1 MPTSLESKDTTTT
14 APLYGWQLLLRIF
27 IPFALGYFLS
37 YLYRVVNS
45 IIAGDLSTDL
55 DLNATELGFLTSTY
69 LITFAV
75 IQLPLGVLLDK
86 YGPRRVEAFLLLFA
100 ALGAAIFAIA
110 TSFNML
116 VIGRALI
123 GLGVSACLMA
133 AFKSFVQWF
142 PADRLPL
149 ANGLHMTAGGL
160 GVLCASS
167 PTAWLLETLVWRD
180 LFWILAIATLLV
192 AIIIFFAVP
201 DKPAPAESLPDQ
213 KADLIVHI
221 AGIVHVFSDRYFWR
235 IIPVAVSTQAAA
247 LALIGLWTGPW
258 FRDIAGF
265 NETEVASSLLLI
277 AVSMIIG
284 YIVIGYVAYYFSKR
298 GINSMTIAL
307 IGMVAFILIQLIMAF
322 HPVSFA
328 QPVWML
334 FGFFSTSSILTYAA
348 LSQRFS
354 AQYAG
359 RANTALNF
367 LVFVVGFFIQWGIG
381 AVIDAFSSD
390 IAGKVTSN
398 YSAEGYQQV
407 FIYLIVAQSICVGWY
422 ILSRR

>member
-1 MPTSLESKDTTTT
+1 MPSLFKTIDAVARPNYS
-14 APLYGWQLLLRIF
+14 WQLLFRIF

-45 IIAGDLSTDL
+45 IIAGDLTTEL
-55 DLNATELGFLTSTY
+55 DLNATELGFLTSVY

-86 YGPRRVEAFLLLFA
+86 YGPRKIEAFLLLFA
-100 ALGAAIFAIA
+100 ALGAAIFASA

-116 VIGRALI
+116 VVGRALI

-142 PADRLPL
+142 PSDRLPL

-192 AIIIFFAVP
+192 AIIIFFVVP
-201 DKPAPAESLPDQ
+201 DKPVPVAQ
-213 KADLIVHI
+213 VTMTHHI
-221 AGIVHVFSDRYFWR
+221 SGIFHIFSDRYFWR
-235 IIPVAVSTQAAA
+235 IIPASVSTQATA

-265 NETEVASSLLLI
+265 NESEVAHSLLLI
-277 AVSMIIG
+277 GVSMITG
-284 YIVIGYVAYYFSKR
+284 YVVIGYTAYFFSKR
-298 GINSMTIAL
+298 GINSMTVAL
-307 IGMVAFILIQLIMAF
+307 VGMSAFMLTQIILVF
-322 HPVSFA
+322 HPIYFA
-328 QPVWML
+328 QFTWML

-348 LSQRFS
+348 LSQHFT

-367 LVFVVGFFIQWGIG
+367 LVFVAGFFTQWGIG
-381 AVIDAFSSD
+381 AVIDTFP
-390 IAGKVTSN
+390 SN
-398 YSAEGYQQV
+398 SEGSYASEGYQQT
-407 FIYLIVAQSICVGWY
+407 FIYLIILQVFCLGWY
-422 ILSRR
+422 ALGRHQLPD

>member
-1 MPTSLESKDTTTT
+1 MSATLKTQDT
-14 APLYGWQLLLRIF
+14 AALPLYTWQLLLRIF

-55 DLNATELGFLTSTY
+55 DLNATELGFLTSAY

-86 YGPRRVEAFLLLFA
+86 YGPRRIEAFLLLFA
-100 ALGAAIFAIA
+100 ALGAAIFATA

-201 DKPAPAESLPDQ
+201 DKPSQVAQ
-213 KADLIVHI
+213 VDLTSHI
-221 AGIVHVFSDRYFWR
+221 GGIFHIFSDRYFWR
-235 IIPVAVSTQAAA
+235 IIPVTVSTQATA

-258 FRDIAGF
+258 FRDIARF
-265 NETEVASSLLLI
+265 NEADVASSLLLI
-277 AVSMIIG
+277 AVSMIVG
-284 YIVIGYVAYYFSKR
+284 YVVIGTITYYFSKR
-298 GINSMTIAL
+298 GINSMTVAL
-307 IGMVAFILIQLIMAF
+307 IGMAAFILTQIILAF
-322 HPVSFA
+322 HPVYFA
-328 QPVWML
+328 RYVWML

-354 AQYAG
+354 VQYAG

-367 LVFVVGFFIQWGIG
+367 LVFVVGFFTQWGIG
-381 AVIDAFSSD
+381 AVIDAFPSD
-390 IAGKVTSN
+390 SAGS
-398 YSAEGYQQV
+398 YASEGYQQV
-407 FIYLIVAQSICVGWY
+407 FIYLIVVQSICLGWY
-422 ILSRR
+422 ALSRR

>member
-1 MPTSLESKDTTTT
+1 MSASFKTDDTAT
-14 APLYGWQLLLRIF
+14 APTLYRWQHLLRIF

-45 IIAGDLSTDL
+45 IIASDLSTDL
-55 DLNATELGFLTSTY
+55 DLSATELGFLTSVY
-69 LITFAV
+69 LIAFAAV
-75 IQLPLGVLLDK
+75 QLPLGVLLDK
-86 YGPRRVEAFLLLFA
+86 YGPRRVESFLLLFT
-100 ALGAAIFAIA
+100 ALGAAIFATA

-167 PTAWLLETLVWRD
+167 PTAWLLETLAWRD
-180 LFWILAIATLLV
+180 LFWILAIATLLIAV
-192 AIIIFFAVP
+192 IIFFVVP
-201 DKPAPAESLPDQ
+201 DKPSPIAQVNLTS
-213 KADLIVHI
+213 HI
-221 AGIVHVFSDRYFWR
+221 GGILHIFSDRYFWR
-235 IIPVAVSTQAAA
+235 IIPITVSTQAAA

-258 FRDIAGF
+258 FRDIARF
-265 NETEVASSLLLI
+265 NQDQVANSLMLI
-277 AVSMIIG
+277 AVSMIVG
-284 YIVIGYVAYYFSKR
+284 YVVIGTIAYHFSKR

-307 IGMVAFILIQLIMAF
+307 VGMGTFILTQIILAF
-322 HPVSFA
+322 HPVYFA
-328 QPVWML
+328 RSAWML

-381 AVIDAFSSD
+381 AVIDTFP
-390 IAGKVTSN
+390 SN
-398 YSAEGYQQV
+398 TVGSYASESYQQV
-407 FIYLIVAQSICVGWY
+407 FIYLIIVQAVCLAWY
-422 ILSRR
+422 ALSRR

>member
-1 MPTSLESKDTTTT
+1 MSATLKTEDPVAAT
-14 APLYGWQLLLRIF
+14 PLYTWHLLLRIF

-55 DLNATELGFLTSTY
+55 NLNATELGFLTSAY
-69 LITFAV
+69 LSTFAV
-75 IQLPLGVLLDK
+75 IQLPLGVLLDR
-86 YGPRRVEAFLLLFA
+86 YGPRRIEAFLLLFA
-100 ALGAAIFAIA
+100 ALGAAIFATA

-201 DKPAPAESLPDQ
+201 DKPSQALSVTPKVNLTS
-213 KADLIVHI
+213 HI
-221 AGIVHVFSDRYFWR
+221 GGILHIFSDRYFWR

-258 FRDIAGF
+258 FRDIAQF
-265 NETEVASSLLLI
+265 NEADVASSLLLI
-277 AVSMIIG
+277 AVSMIVGYVVIG
-284 YIVIGYVAYYFSKR
+284 YITYYFSKR
-298 GINSMTIAL
+298 GINSMTVAL
-307 IGMVAFILIQLIMAF
+307 IGMAAFILTQIILAF
-322 HPVSFA
+322 HPVYFA
-328 QPVWML
+328 RSAWML

-367 LVFVVGFFIQWGIG
+367 LVFVVGFFTQWGIG
-381 AVIDAFSSD
+381 AVIDAFPSD
-390 IAGKVTSN
+390 SAGS
-398 YSAEGYQQV
+398 YAAEGYQQV
-407 FIYLIVAQSICVGWY
+407 FIYLIVVQAFCLGWY
-422 ILSRR
+422 ALSRR

>member
-1 MPTSLESKDTTTT
+1 MSASFKTDDTAT
-14 APLYGWQLLLRIF
+14 APPLYRWQLLLRIF

-45 IIAGDLSTDL
+45 IIASDLSTDL
-55 DLNATELGFLTSTY
+55 DLSATELGFLTSVY
-69 LITFAV
+69 LIAFAAV
-75 IQLPLGVLLDK
+75 QLPLGVLLDK
-86 YGPRRVEAFLLLFA
+86 YGPRRIESFLLLFT
-100 ALGAAIFAIA
+100 ALGAAIFATA

-167 PTAWLLETLVWRD
+167 PTAWLLETLAWRD
-180 LFWILAIATLLV
+180 LFWILAIATLLIAV
-192 AIIIFFAVP
+192 IIFFVVP
-201 DKPAPAESLPDQ
+201 DKPSPIAQVNLTS
-213 KADLIVHI
+213 HI
-221 AGIVHVFSDRYFWR
+221 GGIIHIFSDRYFWR
-235 IIPVAVSTQAAA
+235 VIPVTVSTQATA

-258 FRDIAGF
+258 FRDIARF
-265 NETEVASSLLLI
+265 NQDQVANSLMLI
-277 AVSMIIG
+277 AVSMIVG
-284 YIVIGYVAYYFSKR
+284 YVVIGTIAYHFSKR

-307 IGMVAFILIQLIMAF
+307 VGMGIFILTQIILAF
-322 HPVSFA
+322 HPVYFA
-328 QPVWML
+328 RSAWML

-381 AVIDAFSSD
+381 AVIDTFP
-390 IAGKVTSN
+390 SN
-398 YSAEGYQQV
+398 TVGSYASEGYQQV
-407 FIYLIVAQSICVGWY
+407 FIYLIIVQAACLAWY
-422 ILSRR
+422 ALSRR

>member
-1 MPTSLESKDTTTT
+1 MPASLNSNDSAAALPQYT
-14 APLYGWQLLLRIF
+14 WQLLLRIF

-55 DLNATELGFLTSTY
+55 NLNATELGFLTSAY

-86 YGPRRVEAFLLLFA
+86 YGPRRIEAFLLLFA
-100 ALGAAIFAIA
+100 ALGAAIFATA

-160 GVLCASS
+160 GVLFASS

-201 DKPAPAESLPDQ
+201 DKPLPAEQ
-213 KADLIVHI
+213 VDLTSHI
-221 AGIVHVFSDRYFWR
+221 GGIFHIFSDRYFWR

-284 YIVIGYVAYYFSKR
+284 YVVIGNIAYYFSKR
-298 GINSMTIAL
+298 GINSMTVAL
-307 IGMVAFILIQLIMAF
+307 VGMTAFILTQVILAF
-322 HPVSFA
+322 HPVYFA
-328 QPVWML
+328 RSIWML

-354 AQYAG
+354 SHYAG

-367 LVFVVGFFIQWGIG
+367 LVFVVGFFTQWGIG
-381 AVIDAFSSD
+381 AVIDAFPSENVGSY
-390 IAGKVTSN
+390 AS
-398 YSAEGYQQV
+398 EGYQHV
-407 FIYLIVAQSICVGWY
+407 FIYLIVVQAICLGWY
-422 ILSRR
+422 ALNRR

>member
-1 MPTSLESKDTTTT
+1 MSTFFKAKITTVGLPRYTKS
-14 APLYGWQLLLRIF
+14 LLLRIF

-45 IIAGDLSTDL
+45 VIAGDLTTDL
-55 DLNATELGFLTSTY
+55 DLSATELGFLTSAY
-69 LITFAV
+69 LISFAL

-86 YGPRRVEAFLLLFA
+86 YGARRIEAFLLLFA
-100 ALGAAIFAIA
+100 ALGAAIFATA

-142 PADRLPL
+142 PVDKLPL
-149 ANGLHMTAGGL
+149 VNGLHMTAGGL

-201 DKPAPAESLPDQ
+201 DKPSQFQQISLTSHMSGI
-213 KADLIVHI
+213 LHI
-221 AGIVHVFSDRYFWR
+221 FSDRYFWQ
-235 IIPVAVSTQAAA
+235 IIPLSVSTQAAA

-258 FRDIAGF
+258 FRDIAHF
-265 NETEVASSLLLI
+265 NEAEVASSLLLI
-277 AVSMIIG
+277 AVSMIVGYVVIG
-284 YIVIGYVAYYFSKR
+284 YIAFYLSKR
-298 GINSMTIAL
+298 GINSMTVAL
-307 IGMVAFILIQLIMAF
+307 IGMTAFILTQVILTLNPIY
-322 HPVSFA
+322 FA
-328 QPVWML
+328 QPAWML

-354 AQYAG
+354 TQYAG

-367 LVFVVGFFIQWGIG
+367 LVFVFGFFTQWGIG
-381 AVIDAFSSD
+381 AVIDAFPSDTADVYSS
-390 IAGKVTSN
+390 
-398 YSAEGYQQV
+398 EGYQQV
-407 FIYLIVAQSICVGWY
+407 FIYLIVVQTITLCWY
-422 ILSRR
+422 VFGRR

>member
-1 MPTSLESKDTTTT
+1 MPALLKTKDAT
-14 APLYGWQLLLRIF
+14 AAPPQYSWQFLLRIF

-55 DLNATELGFLTSTY
+55 NLNATELGFLTSAY

-75 IQLPLGVLLDK
+75 IQLPLGVLLDR
-86 YGPRRVEAFLLLFA
+86 YGPRRIEAFLLLFA
-100 ALGAAIFAIA
+100 ALGAAIFATA
-110 TSFNML
+110 TSFSML

-167 PTAWLLETLVWRD
+167 PTAWLLETLVWRE

-192 AIIIFFAVP
+192 AFIIFFAVP
-201 DKPAPAESLPDQ
+201 DKPSPIAQVGLAS
-213 KADLIVHI
+213 HI
-221 AGIVHVFSDRYFWR
+221 GGILHIFRDRYFWR

-265 NETEVASSLLLI
+265 NEAEVASSLLLI
-277 AVSMIIG
+277 AVSMITGYILIG
-284 YIVIGYVAYYFSKR
+284 YIAYYFSKR
-298 GINSMTIAL
+298 GISSTTIAL
-307 IGMVAFILIQLIMAF
+307 VGMSAFILTQIALAF
-322 HPVSFA
+322 HPVYFA
-328 QPVWML
+328 RPVWML

-367 LVFVVGFFIQWGIG
+367 LVFAVGFFTQWGIG
-381 AVIDAFSSD
+381 VVIDTFPSGAMGSYAS
-390 IAGKVTSN
+390 
-398 YSAEGYQQV
+398 EGYQQV
-407 FIYLIVAQSICVGWY
+407 FIYLVVVQVICLAWY
-422 ILSRR
+422 ACSRR

>member
-1 MPTSLESKDTTTT
+1 MSASFKTDDTAT
-14 APLYGWQLLLRIF
+14 APPLYRWQLLLRIF

-45 IIAGDLSTDL
+45 IIASDLSTDL
-55 DLNATELGFLTSTY
+55 DLSATELGFLTSVY
-69 LITFAV
+69 LIAFAAV
-75 IQLPLGVLLDK
+75 QLPLGVLLDK
-86 YGPRRVEAFLLLFA
+86 YGPRRIESFLLLFT
-100 ALGAAIFAIA
+100 ALGAAIFATA

-167 PTAWLLETLVWRD
+167 PTAWLLETLAWRD
-180 LFWILAIATLLV
+180 LFWILAIATLLIAV
-192 AIIIFFAVP
+192 IIFFVVP
-201 DKPAPAESLPDQ
+201 DKPSPIAQVNLTS
-213 KADLIVHI
+213 HI
-221 AGIVHVFSDRYFWR
+221 GGILHIFSDHYFWR
-235 IIPVAVSTQAAA
+235 IIPVTVSTQATA

-258 FRDIAGF
+258 FRDIARF
-265 NETEVASSLLLI
+265 NQDEVANSLMLI
-277 AVSMIIG
+277 AVSMIVG
-284 YIVIGYVAYYFSKR
+284 YVVIGTIAYHFSKR

-307 IGMVAFILIQLIMAF
+307 VGMGIFILTQIILAF
-322 HPVSFA
+322 HPVYFA
-328 QPVWML
+328 RSAWML

-381 AVIDAFSSD
+381 AVIDTFPSKTVGSYAS
-390 IAGKVTSN
+390 
-398 YSAEGYQQV
+398 EGYQQV
-407 FIYLIVAQSICVGWY
+407 FIYLIIVQTVCLAWY
-422 ILSRR
+422 ALSRR

>member
-1 MPTSLESKDTTTT
+1 MPDPLKIKDTST
-14 APLYGWQLLLRIF
+14 ALPQYSWQLLLRIF

-45 IIAGDLSTDL
+45 IIAGDLTIDL
-55 DLNATELGFLTSTY
+55 DINATELGFLTSAY

-75 IQLPLGVLLDK
+75 IQLPLGVMLDK
-86 YGPRRVEAFLLLFA
+86 YGPRRIEAFLLLFA
-100 ALGAAIFAIA
+100 ALGAAIFATA

-180 LFWILAIATLLV
+180 LFWMLAIATLLV
-192 AIIIFFAVP
+192 AVIIFFAVP
-201 DKPAPAESLPDQ
+201 DKPLSVEQVDMTN
-213 KADLIVHI
+213 HI
-221 AGIVHVFSDRYFWR
+221 SGILHIFGDRYFWR
-235 IIPVAVSTQAAA
+235 IIPVAVTTQAAA

-258 FRDIAGF
+258 FRDIAAF

-277 AVSMIIG
+277 AVSMIAGYVVIG
-284 YIVIGYVAYYFSKR
+284 YIAYYFSQR
-298 GINSMTIAL
+298 GINSMTVAL
-307 IGMVAFILIQLIMAF
+307 IGMAAFILTQIILVF
-322 HPVSFA
+322 HPVYFA
-328 QPVWML
+328 RSVWML

-367 LVFVVGFFIQWGIG
+367 LVFIVGFFTQWGIG
-381 AVIDAFSSD
+381 AVIDAFPSD
-390 IAGKVTSN
+390 RIGGYA
-398 YSAEGYQQV
+398 SAGYQQV
-407 FIYLIVAQSICVGWY
+407 FIYLTVLQAICLGWY
-422 ILSRR
+422 ALSRR

>member
-1 MPTSLESKDTTTT
+1 MSASFKTDDTAT
-14 APLYGWQLLLRIF
+14 APPLYRWQLLLRIF

-45 IIAGDLSTDL
+45 IIASDLSTDL
-55 DLNATELGFLTSTY
+55 GLSATELGFLTSVY
-69 LITFAV
+69 LIAFAAV
-75 IQLPLGVLLDK
+75 QLPLGVLLDK
-86 YGPRRVEAFLLLFA
+86 YGPRRIESFLLLFT
-100 ALGAAIFAIA
+100 ALGAAIFATA

-167 PTAWLLETLVWRD
+167 PTAWLLETLAWRD
-180 LFWILAIATLLV
+180 LFWILAIATLLIAV
-192 AIIIFFAVP
+192 IIFFVVP
-201 DKPAPAESLPDQ
+201 DKPSPIAQVNLTS
-213 KADLIVHI
+213 HI
-221 AGIVHVFSDRYFWR
+221 GGILHIFSDRYFWR
-235 IIPVAVSTQAAA
+235 VIPVTVSTQATA

-258 FRDIAGF
+258 FRDIARF
-265 NETEVASSLLLI
+265 NQDQVANSLMLI
-277 AVSMIIG
+277 AVSMIVG
-284 YIVIGYVAYYFSKR
+284 YVVIGTIAYHFSKR

-307 IGMVAFILIQLIMAF
+307 VGMGIFILTQIILAF
-322 HPVSFA
+322 HPVYFA
-328 QPVWML
+328 RSAWML

-367 LVFVVGFFIQWGIG
+367 LVFVVGFFIGVLATG
-381 AVIDAFSSD
+381 F
-390 IAGKVTSN
+390 
-398 YSAEGYQQV
+398 
-407 FIYLIVAQSICVGWY
+407 
-422 ILSRR
+422 

>member
-1 MPTSLESKDTTTT
+1 MPSSLESKATT
-14 APLYGWQLLLRIF
+14 AALPQYTWQLLFRIF

-55 DLNATELGFLTSTY
+55 DLNATELGFLTSAY

-86 YGPRRVEAFLLLFA
+86 YGPRRIEAFLLLFA
-100 ALGAAIFAIA
+100 ALGAAIFATA

-201 DKPAPAESLPDQ
+201 DKPSVIKSLPD
-213 KADLIVHI
+213 KKIDLASHI
-221 AGIVHVFSDRYFWR
+221 GGIFHILSDRYFWR

-265 NETEVASSLLLI
+265 NEAEVANSLFLI
-277 AVSMIIG
+277 AVSMIVG
-284 YIVIGYVAYYFSKR
+284 YIVIGYIAYFFSKR

-307 IGMVAFILIQLIMAF
+307 VGMTAFILTQMILVF
-322 HPVSFA
+322 HPVYFA
-328 QPVWML
+328 RSTWML

-348 LSQRFS
+348 LSQRFL

-367 LVFVVGFFIQWGIG
+367 LVFVVGFFTQWGIG
-381 AVIDAFSSD
+381 AVIDTFPSGNDGS
-390 IAGKVTSN
+390 
-398 YSAEGYQQV
+398 YSPEGYQQV
-407 FIYLIVAQSICVGWY
+407 FIYLIMAQMICLGWY
-422 ILSRR
+422 ALSRR

>member
-1 MPTSLESKDTTTT
+1 MMPASLKTKDTV
-14 APLYGWQLLLRIF
+14 AVLPQYSWPLLLRIF

-55 DLNATELGFLTSTY
+55 DLNATELGFLTSAY

-75 IQLPLGVLLDK
+75 IQIPLGVLLDK
-86 YGPRRVEAFLLLFA
+86 YGPRRIEACLLLFA
-100 ALGAAIFAIA
+100 ALGAAIFATA

-123 GLGVSACLMA
+123 GLGVSACSMA

-142 PADRLPL
+142 PAERLPL

-201 DKPAPAESLPDQ
+201 DKPSRVAHLPAKQ
-213 KADLIVHI
+213 VDLTSHI
-221 AGIVHVFSDRYFWR
+221 GGILHIFSDRYFWR

-265 NETEVASSLLLI
+265 NEAEVASSLLLI
-277 AVSMIIG
+277 AVSMIFGYVVIG
-284 YIVIGYVAYYFSKR
+284 YIAYYFSKR
-298 GINSMTIAL
+298 GINSMTVAL
-307 IGMVAFILIQLIMAF
+307 IGMTAFILTQIILAF
-322 HPVSFA
+322 HPVYFA
-328 QPVWML
+328 RSAWML

-354 AQYAG
+354 PQYAG

-367 LVFVVGFFIQWGIG
+367 MVFVVGFFTQWGIG
-381 AVIDAFSSD
+381 AVIDAFPSD
-390 IAGKVTSN
+390 SAGS
-398 YSAEGYQQV
+398 YASEGYQQV
-407 FIYLIVAQSICVGWY
+407 FIYLIFVQTICLGWY
-422 ILSRR
+422 ALSRR

>member
-1 MPTSLESKDTTTT
+1 MSTPLMTKDEAAALPKYT
-14 APLYGWQLLLRIF
+14 WQLLFRIF

-55 DLNATELGFLTSTY
+55 DLNATELGFLTSAY

-86 YGPRRVEAFLLLFA
+86 YGPRRIEAFLLLFA
-100 ALGAAIFAIA
+100 ALGAAIFATA

-123 GLGVSACLMA
+123 GLGVSSCLMA

-160 GVLCASS
+160 GVLFASS

-201 DKPAPAESLPDQ
+201 DKPLLVEPLTAQ
-213 KADLIVHI
+213 TADLTSHI
-221 AGIVHVFSDRYFWR
+221 AGIFHVFSDRYFWR
-235 IIPVAVSTQAAA
+235 IIPVAVSTQAGA

-265 NETEVASSLLLI
+265 NEVEVASSLLLI
-277 AVSMIIG
+277 ALSMIIG
-284 YIVIGYVAYYFSKR
+284 YVVLGYTAYYFSKR
-298 GINSMTIAL
+298 GINSMTVAL
-307 IGMVAFILIQLIMAF
+307 VGMTAFIFTQIILAF
-322 HPVSFA
+322 HPIYFA
-328 QPVWML
+328 RPVWML

-348 LSQRFS
+348 LSQRFT
-354 AQYAG
+354 AKYAG

-367 LVFVVGFFIQWGIG
+367 LVFVFAFFTQWGIG
-381 AVIDAFSSD
+381 AVIDAFPSNS
-390 IAGKVTSN
+390 AGS
-398 YSAEGYQQV
+398 YASEGYQQV
-407 FIYLIVAQSICVGWY
+407 FIYLIAVQAICLGWY
-422 ILSRR
+422 ALSRR

>member
-1 MPTSLESKDTTTT
+1 MSATLEKAEDTAT
-14 APLYGWQLLLRIF
+14 APRLYTWQLLLRIF

-45 IIAGDLSTDL
+45 IIANDLSTDL
-55 DLNATELGFLTSTY
+55 DLNATELGFLTSAY
-69 LITFAV
+69 LIAFAV

-86 YGPRRVEAFLLLFA
+86 YGPRRIEAFLLLFA
-100 ALGAAIFAIA
+100 ALGAAIFATA

-142 PADRLPL
+142 PAERLPL

-192 AIIIFFAVP
+192 ALIIFFAVP
-201 DKPAPAESLPDQ
+201 DKPSPMAQISL
-213 KADLIVHI
+213 ASHI
-221 AGIVHVFSDRYFWR
+221 GGILHIFKDRYFWR

-258 FRDIAGF
+258 FRDIGRFTEA
-265 NETEVASSLLLI
+265 EVANSLLLI
-277 AVSMIIG
+277 AVSMIVGYVVIG
-284 YIVIGYVAYYFSKR
+284 YITYYFSKR
-298 GINSMTIAL
+298 GINSMTVAL
-307 IGMVAFILIQLIMAF
+307 VGMGAFILTQIILAF
-322 HPVSFA
+322 HPVYFA
-328 QPVWML
+328 RSAWML

-367 LVFVVGFFIQWGIG
+367 LVFVVGFFTQWGIG
-381 AVIDAFSSD
+381 AVIDTFPSNS
-390 IAGKVTSN
+390 GVSYTS
-398 YSAEGYQQV
+398 EGYQQV
-407 FIYLIVAQSICVGWY
+407 FIYLIVIQATCLGWY
-422 ILSRR
+422 ALSRR

>member
-1 MPTSLESKDTTTT
+1 MPASFKTDDTAT
-14 APLYGWQLLLRIF
+14 APPLYRWQLLLRIF

-45 IIAGDLSTDL
+45 IIASDLSTDL
-55 DLNATELGFLTSTY
+55 GLSATELGFLTSVY
-69 LITFAV
+69 LIAFAAV
-75 IQLPLGVLLDK
+75 QLPLGVLLDK
-86 YGPRRVEAFLLLFA
+86 YGPRRIESFLLLFT
-100 ALGAAIFAIA
+100 ALGAAIFATA

-149 ANGLHMTAGGL
+149 TNGLHMTAGGL

-167 PTAWLLETLVWRD
+167 PTAWLLETLAWRD
-180 LFWILAIATLLV
+180 LFWILAIATLLIAV
-192 AIIIFFAVP
+192 IIFFAVP
-201 DKPAPAESLPDQ
+201 DKPSLVAQ
-213 KADLIVHI
+213 VNLTSHI
-221 AGIVHVFSDRYFWR
+221 GGIFHIFSDRYFWR
-235 IIPVAVSTQAAA
+235 IVPITVSTQAAA

-258 FRDIAGF
+258 FRDIARF
-265 NETEVASSLLLI
+265 NQDEVANSLMLI
-277 AVSMIIG
+277 AVSMIVG
-284 YIVIGYVAYYFSKR
+284 YVVIGSIAYHFSKR

-307 IGMVAFILIQLIMAF
+307 VGMGTFILTQIILAF
-322 HPVSFA
+322 HPVYFA
-328 QPVWML
+328 RSAWMI

-367 LVFVVGFFIQWGIG
+367 LVFVAGFFVQWGIG
-381 AVIDAFSSD
+381 AVIDTFP
-390 IAGKVTSN
+390 SN
-398 YSAEGYQQV
+398 TVGGYASEGYQQV
-407 FIYLIVAQSICVGWY
+407 FIYLIIIQITCLAWY
-422 ILSRR
+422 SLSRR